1 MSGISIDQV
10 SRLAREG
17 EDAKGGKGD
26 YERIDGW
33 SKLEFLSSEMRFCKR
48 SKRPCHRNLVR
59 VDGTRA
65 WREVEN

>member
-10 SRLAREG
+10 SRLRKREG

-26 YERIDGW
+26 YERIDG
-33 SKLEFLSSEMRFCKR
+33 LEFLSSEMRFC
-48 SKRPCHRNLVR
+48 KRPCHRNLVR

-65 WREVEN
+65 WRGG